1 VRDTVDGINEAAF
14 ERAMLGPK
22 PKKCPKG
29 FRYGKGKGRL
39 VDPCTVS
46 LVRPGR
52 CIWCDRAM

>member
-1 VRDTVDGINEAAF
+1 MRDTVDGINEKAW
-14 ERAMLGPK
+14 ERAMVGPK

-52 CIWCDRAM
+52 CI